1 MTMLPPCLG
10 VKRVDGVSFF
20 GTTFDMTAAAIR
32 EVMQRSQ
39 PFLLK
44 ASDGSEYRVAHPDFI
59 SVGQGDG
66 GLVVVH
72 TAEGIAILDL
82 FSITAMEIAH
92 ASDASPET
100 Q

>member
-1 MTMLPPCLG
+1 MFG
-10 VKRVDGVSFF
+10 VKPVDDVAFF
-20 GTTFDMTAAAIR
+20 GTSFDMTAAAIR
-32 EVMQRSQ
+32 EVMHRNQ

-82 FSITAMEIAH
+82 FSITAIEMAH
-92 ASDASPET
+92 TSDSSAET